1 MYYDNNSLCA
11 DSITEVYILLTLN
24 RFDSLTII
32 TNTSKFADF
41 HWLIL
46 PRLACFQSKCLT
58 CPSFQLSIGAFVS
71 NHVYTF
77 KKADLI

>member
-11 DSITEVYILLTLN
+11 VSITEVYILFTLD
-24 RFDSLTII
+24 RFDSFTIV

-46 PRLACFQSKCLT
+46 PNV
-58 CPSFQLSIGAFVS
+58 SIANV
-71 NHVYTF
+71 
-77 KKADLI
+77 